1 MIKKNSLKE
10 NIILLLIKEK
20 LQLTYDWKKL

>member
-1 MIKKNSLKE
+1 MIKKSSLKE